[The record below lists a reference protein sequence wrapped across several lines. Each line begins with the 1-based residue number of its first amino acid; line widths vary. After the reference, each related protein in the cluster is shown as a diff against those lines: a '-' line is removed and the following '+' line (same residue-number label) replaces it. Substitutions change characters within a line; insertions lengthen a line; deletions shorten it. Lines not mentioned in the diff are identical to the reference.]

1 MSHGT
6 GDGTQRELFGLPVDA
21 LTMDQAIARCTG
33 AIDHGQQLSIGVI
46 NAAKVVSMQ
55 RNPQL
60 RQAVAE
66 CDMVLADGQ
75 AVVWASRILGAPLPE
90 RVAGVD
96 LFMNLLAAAE
106 QRGDR
111 VYFLGARPEVL
122 ARMLEQ
128 VGRQF
133 PRLLV
138 AGAHDGY
145 YQAGQEGESRRT
157 SAAARPTSCSWACPR
172 RARNCSWTN
181 GGRPPRRTSCTG
193 WAGRSTSSPGSPGA
207 PRCGT
212 RSTAWNGCT
221 GPTRNQCG
229 SAAGT

>member
-6 GDGTQRELFGLPVDA
+6 GDGPQRELFGLPVDA
-21 LTMDQAIARCTG
+21 LTMDQAVARCTD
-33 AIDHGQQLSIGVI
+33 AIDHGQQMSIGVI

-55 RNPQL
+55 RIPQL
-60 RQAVAE
+60 RQAVAD

-96 LFMNLLAAAE
+96 LFMKLLAVAE

-128 VGRQF
+128 AGRLF
-133 PRLLV
+133 PGLLV
-138 AGAHDGY
+138 AGSHDGY
-145 YQAGQEGESRRT
+145 YQAGQEGEIAEDIRRCQT
-157 SAAARPTSCSWACPR
+157 DILFV
-172 RARNCSWTN
+172 
-181 GGRPPRRTSCTG
+181 GM
-193 WAGRSTSSPGSPGA
+193 SSPRKELS
-207 PRCGT
+207 R
-212 RSTAWNGCT
+212 
-221 GPTRNQCG
+221 
-229 SAAGT
+229 

>member
-1 MSHGT
+1 
-6 GDGTQRELFGLPVDA
+6 
-21 LTMDQAIARCTG
+21 MDQAIARCTG
-33 AIDHGQQLSIGVI
+33 AIDHGEQLSIGVV

-55 RNPQL
+55 RNPKL

-111 VYFLGARPEVL
+111 VYFLGARPGGAGPDAD
-122 ARMLEQ
+122 ARSAAL
-128 VGRQF
+128 F
-133 PRLLV
+133 PELLV
-138 AGAHDGY
+138 AGSADGY
-145 YQAGQEGESRRT
+145 FTRPARKARSRRT
-157 SAAARPTSCSWACPR
+157 SASCQTDILFLGMSSPRKETLPADEWGTATKAHVVHGVGGSFDILAGLTR
-172 RARNCSWTN
+172 RAPLWWQ
-181 GGRPPRRTSCTG
+181 G
-193 WAGRSTSSPGSPGA
+193 
-207 PRCGT
+207 
-212 RSTAWNGCT
+212 TAWNGCT
-221 GPTRNQCG
+221 ARCRNRCG